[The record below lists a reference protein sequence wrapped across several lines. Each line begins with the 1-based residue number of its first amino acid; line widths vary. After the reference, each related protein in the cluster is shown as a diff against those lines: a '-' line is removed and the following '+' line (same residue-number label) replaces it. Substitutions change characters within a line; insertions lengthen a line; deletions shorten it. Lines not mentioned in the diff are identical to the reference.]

1 MEIIIK
7 YFPDLTDKQLKQLTA
22 LGPLYREWN
31 EKINVIS
38 RKDIEH
44 LYKHH
49 ILHSLILAKYFSF
62 KPGSNILDVGTGG
75 GLPGIPLAILF
86 PEVHF
91 TLLDST
97 AKKILVATEIAK
109 AIGLENITGVHS
121 RVEDHKGNYDKI
133 ISRAVTTL
141 TQMVAWTNHLVPDQ
155 HWIIFKGGIPSEI
168 RKELPP
174 RFKVTS
180 VPVTNYINDEYFKDK
195 YLVDV
200 KKIS

>member
-1 MEIIIK
+1 
-7 YFPDLTDKQLKQLTA
+7 
-22 LGPLYREWN
+22 
-31 EKINVIS
+31 
-38 RKDIEH
+38 
-44 LYKHH
+44 
-49 ILHSLILAKYFSF
+49 
-62 KPGSNILDVGTGG
+62 VGTGG
-75 GLPGIPLAILF
+75 GFPGIPLAILF

-91 TLLDST
+91 ILLDAT
-97 AKKILVATEIAK
+97 AKKILVAKEVGE
-109 AIGLENITGVHS
+109 AIGLKNITGVHS
-121 RVEDHKGNYDKI
+121 RVEDHKGSYDLI

>member
-1 MEIIIK
+1 MELIIK
-7 YFPDLTDKQLKQLTA
+7 HFSDLNEKQIKQLTA
-22 LGPLYREWN
+22 LGPLYSEWN

-49 ILHSLILAKYFSF
+49 ILHSMILAKYFSF
-62 KPGSNILDVGTGG
+62 KPGSAILDVGTGG

-86 PEVHF
+86 PEVQF

-97 AKKILVATEIAK
+97 AKKILVVNEIAK

-121 RVEDHKGNYDKI
+121 RVEDHKGNYDLI

-141 TQMVAWTNHLVPDQ
+141 TQMVAWTKHLVPDQ

-174 RFKVTS
+174 KYKVIST
-180 VPVTNYINDEYFKDK
+180 PVTNYIKDDYFKDK
-195 YLVDV
+195 YLVEV
-200 KKIS
+200 NKA

>member
-1 MEIIIK
+1 MELIIK
-7 YFPDLTDKQLKQLTA
+7 HFPDLNEKQIKQLTA
-22 LGPLYREWN
+22 LGPLYSEWN

-49 ILHSLILAKYFSF
+49 ILHSMILAKYFSF
-62 KPGSNILDVGTGG
+62 KPDSNILDVGTGG

-91 TLLDST
+91 TLLDAT
-97 AKKILVATEIAK
+97 AKKILVVNEIAK
-109 AIGLENITGVHS
+109 AIGLENITGVHA
-121 RVEDHKGNYDKI
+121 RVEDHKGNYDLI

-141 TQMVAWTNHLVPDQ
+141 TQMVAWTKLLVPDQ
-155 HWIIFKGGIPSEI
+155 HWIIFKGGIPTEI

-174 RFKVTS
+174 KYKVTS
-180 VPVTNYINDEYFKDK
+180 TPVTNYIKDDYFKDK
-195 YLVDV
+195 YLVEV